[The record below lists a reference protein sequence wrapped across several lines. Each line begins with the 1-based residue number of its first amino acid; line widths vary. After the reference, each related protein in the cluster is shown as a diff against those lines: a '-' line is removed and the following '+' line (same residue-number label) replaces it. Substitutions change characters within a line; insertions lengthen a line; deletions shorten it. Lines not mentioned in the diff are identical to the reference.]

1 MFISIVNVLPRF
13 TGLATLTDTV
23 VCVWVGV
30 GVGVWVGVGVN
41 LVVGVGVEIE
51 VGADVAL
58 GVGELPPDPP
68 DGVVVGALVL
78 VGAGV

>member
-30 GVGVWVGVGVN
+30 GVSVGVGVN
-41 LVVGVGVEIE
+41 LGVGVGVGIE

>member
-30 GVGVWVGVGVN
+30 GVSVGVGVN
-41 LVVGVGVEIE
+41 LGVGGEVGIE